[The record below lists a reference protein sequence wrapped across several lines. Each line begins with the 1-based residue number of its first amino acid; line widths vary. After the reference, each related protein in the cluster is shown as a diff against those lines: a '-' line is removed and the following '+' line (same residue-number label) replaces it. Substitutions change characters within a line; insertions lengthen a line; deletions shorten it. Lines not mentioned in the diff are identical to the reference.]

1 MATTKI
7 GFLIMEQEER
17 GKEILKL
24 KEKIQKLETEAHAI
38 RLQMVQEIKKL
49 DNDKLHTTFQV
60 THAGK
65 TRLFTIDLNGEVTKE
80 KQVIKA

>member
-7 GFLIMEQEER
+7 GFLILEQEER
-17 GKEILKL
+17 GKQILKL

-65 TRLFTIDLNGEVTKE
+65 TRLFTIDSNGEVTKE